1 MVCLISG
8 EDETAGQWLKA
19 QWPQPFTR
27 LEADRPLCQWF
38 GHPLTAE
45 IFRLTCLILGFRGR
59 GIFFPKELSGCAIL
73 SPTDAVP
80 AASKGLSA
88 RNLVRRIWTAS
99 QHRDANRMETVTTD
113 EQMVEQ
119 ALSGDPEAFG
129 EIVRRWERRIFALS
143 FGMLGREE
151 DARDATQE
159 TFLAAFR
166 NLRGFRGE
174 AKVSSW
180 LHRIAVNQCITR
192 QRRAK
197 VRSETA
203 LEDEAEKNAAV
214 FALPAEVSPAR
225 TAEHREISFAVRKAV
240 STLPPDLRQVV
251 VMKEFEELTFQ
262 EISEVL
268 EVPLSTVKSR
278 LYTALRQLQMRLHKF
293 GQPKA

>member
-1 MVCLISG
+1 
-8 EDETAGQWLKA
+8 
-19 QWPQPFTR
+19 
-27 LEADRPLCQWF
+27 
-38 GHPLTAE
+38 
-45 IFRLTCLILGFRGR
+45 
-59 GIFFPKELSGCAIL
+59 
-73 SPTDAVP
+73 
-80 AASKGLSA
+80 
-88 RNLVRRIWTAS
+88 
-99 QHRDANRMETVTTD
+99 METVTSD
-113 EQMVEQ
+113 EQMVER

-129 EIVRRWERRIFALS
+129 EIVQRWERRIFALA

-180 LHRIAVNQCITR
+180 LHLIAVNQCITR

-197 VRSETA
+197 VRGETA

-214 FALPAEVSPAR
+214 FALPASASPAR
-225 TAEHREISFAVRKAV
+225 TAEHQERSVAVRRAV
-240 STLPPDLRQVV
+240 CSLPSDLRQVV

-262 EISEVL
+262 EISDVL

-278 LYTALRQLQMRLHKF
+278 LYTALRQLQMRLQKF
-293 GQPKA
+293 DAARM